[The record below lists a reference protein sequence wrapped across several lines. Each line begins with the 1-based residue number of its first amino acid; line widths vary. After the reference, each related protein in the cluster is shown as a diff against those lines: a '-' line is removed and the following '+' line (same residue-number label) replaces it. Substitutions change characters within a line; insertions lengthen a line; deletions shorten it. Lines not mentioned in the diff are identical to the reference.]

1 MKEKGRRPTEATG
14 SPIPITEDELVTT
27 NKLTFFNFNK
37 KNHYSLVYLQFFLFL
52 CKTDTRGICQQNVDA
67 LLLRVLKAR
76 KLTIFK

>member
-1 MKEKGRRPTEATG
+1 V
-14 SPIPITEDELVTT
+14 SPGKPVTEDELVTT